1 MQTTVRF
8 RSDSSVG
15 PACSFGLH
23 AGFSNIGFE
32 VFADGTTTGVLVGHA
47 PAAMQGQAQPKKPRF
62 ASLDMVRGLIIMIMA
77 WDHGKGEHDALQ
89 YEARC
94 DWSRHAPSAL
104 FHTHTPFEPR
114 PRTRTQTSSGT
125 TTTTTTSPP
134 TPGSRAGLATSPP
147 TKVASTSSSPA
158 SFPTSARPG
167 SSLRWGSAWRC
178 SRPRAAAAG
187 GPGAASCDT
196 SSCAASFSSWWDA
209 WYVCM
214 YEYVCV
220 CCVFI
225 GCMC

>member
-1 MQTTVRF
+1 MAPQP
-8 RSDSSVG
+8 G
-15 PACSFGLH
+15 
-23 AGFSNIGFE
+23 
-32 VFADGTTTGVLVGHA
+32 VGHA

-77 WDHGKGEHDALQ
+77 WDHGKGGHDALQ

-94 DWSRHAPSAL
+94 DWSVHHVRGTSTPP
-104 FHTHTPFEPR
+104 THTYTPLESR

-225 GCMC
+225 VCMC